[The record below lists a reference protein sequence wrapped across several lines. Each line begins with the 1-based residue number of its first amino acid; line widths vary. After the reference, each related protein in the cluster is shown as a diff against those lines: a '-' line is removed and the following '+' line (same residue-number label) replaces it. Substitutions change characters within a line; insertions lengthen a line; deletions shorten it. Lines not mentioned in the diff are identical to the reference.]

1 MRPYHRGP
9 ILFLLKHLL
18 AGTIGGIVLGV
29 LVLWL
34 DLAGIA
40 SMAAASPDGTL
51 VYIMLFFGLFIT
63 FGSVGM
69 GVGVMSL
76 GEECDSDPIR
86 PRPHD
91 G

>member
-1 MRPYHRGP
+1 MRAHHRGP

-18 AGTIGGIVLGV
+18 AGTIGGVVLGV

-34 DLAGIA
+34 DVAGIA
-40 SMAAASPDGTL
+40 SMAAASPDETL
-51 VYIMLFFGLFIT
+51 IHIMLFFGLFIT
-63 FGSVGM
+63 FGSIGM

-76 GEECDSDPIR
+76 GEERDSDPIR
-86 PRPHD
+86 PRLND